1 MKEMHISKK
10 QLIFTKYDIDQPVE
24 DFSIQAE
31 SYVFAGKRW
40 AAIYVYHLPTERQ
53 SSKAVVAYRNSD
65 IEDTVAQLIFEAL
78 PRDDVAFMA
87 RLDGYFSEDIPLPPE
102 E

>member
-10 QLIFTKYDIDQPVE
+10 QLIFTAYNVPQAVE

-31 SYVFAGKRW
+31 SYVFAGKMW
-40 AAIYVYHLPTERQ
+40 AAIYTTHIPSGKQ
-53 SSKAVVAYRNSD
+53 SSKAIVAYKNAD
-65 IEDTVAQLIFEAL
+65 IEETVAQLVYEAL

-87 RLDGYFSEDIPLPPE
+87 RLDAYFSEEIPLPPE